1 MSLRVEVILT
11 AIVLNIQTA
20 INLDSIRTAQP
31 RTISLSCYKSE
42 KGHQSRTASYFST
55 ERLLE
60 KAIYRFKILLTLL
73 GERLKVP

>member
-31 RTISLSCYKSE
+31 RTISLSCFRLE
-42 KGHQSRTASYFST
+42 GEHQSRTASYFST
-55 ERLLE
+55 EKLPE
-60 KAIYRFKILLTLL
+60 KAIYRFKILLTQL
-73 GERLKVP
+73 GERLKVL